1 MAQFT
6 FGNFEFPDKHIER
19 GKVNVKPNQRQ
30 TLDSYTDMTGLTHAF
45 EVPHTKTE
53 ISFTTLPMSGEEMR
67 EIMRNM
73 VANYLTYLK
82 RDSYCRYF
90 DDENGAFKTG
100 HFYLDPSV
108 EFPRDTAD
116 ANGVPTKYKRMQW
129 LFIEY

>member
-1 MAQFT
+1 MAQFK
-6 FGNFEFPDKHIER
+6 FGDYEFPDRLIKK
-19 GKVNVKPNQRQ
+19 KVHVKPNQRQ

-67 EIMRNM
+67 EIITNM
-73 VANYLTYLK
+73 VSNYINYLK
-82 RDSYCRYF
+82 RDSYCTYF
-90 DDENGAFKTG
+90 NDENWKFETG

-108 EFPRDTAD
+108 EFPRDTVD
-116 ANGVPTKYKRMQW
+116 KNGIPTKYDEMQW

>member
-1 MAQFT
+1 MAQFK

-45 EVPHTKTE
+45 DVPHTKTE
-53 ISFTTLPMSGEEMR
+53 ISFTTLPMSGDEMR
-67 EIMRNM
+67 KITRGI
-73 VANYLTYLK
+73 VSNYITYLK
-82 RDSYCRYF
+82 RDSYCTYY
-90 DDENGAFKTG
+90 DDENGGFKTG

-108 EFPRDTAD
+108 EFKRLEVGED
-116 ANGVPTKYKRMQW
+116 GIPTQYGEMQW